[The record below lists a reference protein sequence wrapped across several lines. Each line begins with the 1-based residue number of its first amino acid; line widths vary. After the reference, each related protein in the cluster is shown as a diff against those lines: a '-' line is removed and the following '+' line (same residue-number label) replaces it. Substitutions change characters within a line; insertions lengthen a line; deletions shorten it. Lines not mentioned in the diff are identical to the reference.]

1 MGMAASQA
9 RFLGLTARKNNV
21 EYEGQQINQQRT
33 ALSNTSASHY
43 TDLLGMSVPVCP
55 SVEDYTQTIYSFDD
69 GSLQNSIT
77 SLIAQGDGTY
87 KVSYLSRYT
96 DDFSVVSAG
105 ATSVVNDNNN
115 EYRVG
120 AYKLKELGKDLTWAY
135 VLTEQTKTYRLYED
149 GNNYT
154 YTDANGDN
162 KVLIPATYD
171 IITGI
176 IGKEPQLSDYN
187 VGPLIT
193 NYKNTQCYSSV
204 GTSTTGIGH
213 MEHNLC
219 RLMWSDGTQSIT
231 SSDGVTLTKNP
242 AAKDYYSLTSAGWR
256 TTTDNTSI
264 ELQKALK
271 TYYPEIYQELVD
283 TYIDTILYLN
293 KNGSSTTDTS
303 GMLINPDWYTLSTEE
318 YDAAEVTGVN
328 MMSSWNALWTEISG
342 LDYSDAFDKDH
353 SAWQQKYNVYDG
365 NYLDSQDYT
374 KIYTIR
380 ERKMFYDGED
390 EYLKSLSSDQLE
402 RLYDLEVTYRD
413 MLEESYGKSEEG
425 WYVRYK
431 QNTSTGEWEPIFYR
445 GDDIADGVKDQY
457 GNIRTNVDTYKIGS
471 KEVQN
476 EIKGRD
482 AYLEQDSTG
491 RYINITFVEADGTK
505 KTYALSTNTVTDNA
519 AYDDAMNQY
528 EYDKALYDQS
538 IEEINAKIAI
548 IQAEDK
554 NLELRLKQLD
564 TERDAISNELDAVQ
578 KVIEKN
584 VESSFKTFG

>member
-55 SVEDYTQTIYSFDD
+55 SVDDYTQTVYSFDD

-77 SLIAQGDGTY
+77 SLIAQGDGTFN
-87 KVSYLSRYT
+87 VSYLSRYT

-105 ATSVVNDNNN
+105 ATSVVNSNNN
-115 EYRVG
+115 EYKVG
-120 AYKLKELGKDLTWAY
+120 SYKLKELGKDLNWAY
-135 VLTEQTKTYRLYED
+135 IVREDSQTYRLTEA

-154 YTDANGDN
+154 YTDVNGDN
-162 KVLIPATYD
+162 KTLIPATYD

-176 IGKEPQLSDYN
+176 IGKEPNIADYN

-204 GTSTTGIGH
+204 AGSKAGMYH

-219 RLMWSDGTQSIT
+219 RLMWSDGSKSIT
-231 SSDGVTLTKNP
+231 SSNGITLTKTD
-242 AAKDYYSLTSAGWR
+242 AANNSYTLTTSMSNSS
-256 TTTDNTSI
+256 TTDSTSI

-271 TYYPEIYQELVD
+271 KYYPDIYQNLVD
-283 TYIDTILYLN
+283 TYINTVLYLDN
-293 KNGSSTTDTS
+293 QNYMIDKNY
-303 GMLINPDWYTLSTEE
+303 YTLSSTEG
-318 YDAAEVTGVN
+318 AENVDTSEMFTN
-328 MMSSWNALWTEISG
+328 WNGLWTEISG
-342 LDYSDAFDKDH
+342 LDYSVAFDKDH
-353 SAWQQKYNVYDG
+353 EVWQEKYNVYDG

-374 KIYTIR
+374 KIYTIN
-380 ERKMFYDGED
+380 ERKMFYDGDD

-413 MLEESYGKSEEG
+413 MLEETYGKSDEG

-431 QNTSTGEWEPIFYR
+431 LNTSTNEYEPIFYR
-445 GDDIADGVKDQY
+445 GDDMADGVKDEY

-476 EIKGRD
+476 EIKGRT

-491 RYINITFVEADGTK
+491 RYINITLVGEDGSQ

-528 EYDKALYDQS
+528 EYDKALYDQT
-538 IEEINAKIAI
+538 IQEINAKIEI

-564 TERDAISNELDAVQ
+564 TEQDAISNELDAVQ
-578 KVIEKN
+578 KVVEKN